1 MIPEVWVYLLTTAAA
16 LGAIILYGVVTLR
29 FRLSEDALEILA
41 LGVPFRTIPYADIQS
56 AHRGG
61 SLLHEHWAS
70 FRLRNRITLRLRR
83 GKRRTILITPPD
95 PDAFLLELRSRL
107 PAAAF
112 NPGDCPP

>member
-1 MIPEVWVYLLTTAAA
+1 MIPEVWLWLLTTAAA
-16 LGAIILYGVVTLR
+16 LGVIILYGVVTLR
-29 FRLSEDALEILA
+29 FRLSEEALEVLA
-41 LGVPFRTIPYADIQS
+41 LGVPFRRIRYADIQS

-61 SLLHEHWAS
+61 SLLHEHWVS

-83 GKRRTILITPPD
+83 GKRRTLIITPPD

-112 NPGDCPP
+112 NAGDRSP